1 MKKMILALIT
11 IVLTIPVSGQKL
23 LTLQEAV
30 SIALQRNTSL
40 IKVKNTL
47 ESSETQLKSAYGD
60 LIPTLGANASWS
72 FQRINDAGSV
82 QRDFLGNEVV
92 TPASQVDNRSYS
104 AGIGGNVTLFNGL
117 ANIANISQKK
127 DNLKATEYNIE
138 KKKQDVVY
146 DATNFYYLVLNAEEL
161 MKVREENVKY
171 YQKFYETVNERNR
184 LGIVAKADVYTAQV
198 QLGNAELLLIQ
209 AQNNYETTLGNLLN
223 YLGLDVLQDYKLVN
237 PFSGQGITEAESY
250 LGDYDNIQSMVKAAL
265 DTRFDFKSQQLAIS
279 SAESG
284 LTIAKSGLF
293 PTLTGSYSYSSAAS
307 KYDKLFDRKVFNASL
322 SLNFPIFS
330 NWNTEN
336 SIQLALVSLKN
347 SQEDLLALERLI
359 KIEVKQGFLDL
370 SAAKKSLDVATKNV
384 TAAEETRKINQE
396 RYNLGSGTIL
406 EVLQADRDYTDAQR
420 NKINATFDFYIK
432 RDKLSNALGMLEY
445 KKYE

>member
-1 MKKMILALIT
+1 MKKLILALIT

-30 SIALQRNTSL
+30 SIALQKNTSL

-47 ESSETQLKSAYGD
+47 ESSEIQLKSAYGD

-82 QRDFLGNEVV
+82 QRDFLGNEVA
-92 TPASQVDNRSYS
+92 TPASQIDNRSYS
-104 AGIGGNVTLFNGL
+104 AGIGGSVTLFNGL
-117 ANIANISQKK
+117 ANIANINQKK

-223 YLGLDVLQDYKLVN
+223 YLALDVLQDYKLVN
-237 PFSGQGITEAESY
+237 PFNGQGIADAESY
-250 LGDYDNIQSMVKAAL
+250 LGDYDNIQALVKAAL

-336 SIQLALVSLKN
+336 SIQLAQVSLKN
-347 SQEDLLALERLI
+347 AQEDLLALERLV

-420 NKINATFDFYIK
+420 NKINTTFDFYIK
-432 RDKLSNALGMLEY
+432 RDKLSNALGKLEY

>member
-1 MKKMILALIT
+1 MKKIVLAFIT
-11 IVLTIPVSGQKL
+11 IVLTIPVSAQQL

-30 SIALQRNTSL
+30 TIALQRNISL

-47 ESSETQLKSAYGD
+47 GSSESQLKSAYGD

-104 AGIGGNVTLFNGL
+104 AGIGGNITLFNGL
-117 ANIANISQKK
+117 ANIANINQKK

-161 MKVREENVKY
+161 LKVREENVKY
-171 YQKFYETVNERNR
+171 YLKFYETVNERNR

-209 AQNNYETTLGNLLN
+209 AQNNYGTTLSNLLN
-223 YLGLDVLQDYKLVN
+223 FLGLDVLQDYKLVN
-237 PFSGQGITEAESY
+237 PFASQGIFDTEAY
-250 LGDYDNIQSMVKAAL
+250 IGDFENIQAMVNSAL
-265 DTRFDFKSQQLAIS
+265 DNRFDFKSQQLAIS

-284 LTIAKSGLF
+284 ITIAQSGLF

-307 KYDKLFDRKVFNASL
+307 KYDKLFDRKVFNVSL

-336 SIQLALVSLKN
+336 AIQLAQVSLKN
-347 SQEDLLALERLI
+347 AKEDLLALERLV

-370 SAAKKSLDVATKNV
+370 SAAKKSMDVATKNV
-384 TAAEETRKINQE
+384 IAAEETRKINQE

-406 EVLQADRDYTDAQR
+406 EVLQADRDFIDAQR

-432 RDKLSNALGMLEY
+432 RDNLSNALGKLEY

>member
-1 MKKMILALIT
+1 MKKLILAIIT
-11 IVLTIPVSGQKL
+11 IALAIPVSAQKI

-47 ESSETQLKSAYGD
+47 ETSETQLKSAYGD
-60 LIPTLGANASWS
+60 LIPTLGANAGWS

-82 QRDFLGNEVV
+82 QRDFLGNEVA

-104 AGIGGNVTLFNGL
+104 AGIGGSVTLFNGL
-117 ANIANISQKK
+117 ANFANISQKK
-127 DNLKATEYNIE
+127 DYLKATEYNIE

-146 DATNFYYLVLNAEEL
+146 EATNYYYLVLNAEEL

-209 AQNNYETTLGNLLN
+209 AQNNYQTSMSNLLN
-223 YLGLDVLQDYKLVN
+223 YLSLDVLEDFKVVN
-237 PFSGQGITEAESY
+237 PFGAEGFIDSESY
-250 LGDYDNIQSMVKAAL
+250 LNDYDNVRAMVNSAL
-265 DTRFDFKSQQLAIS
+265 DTRFDFKSQQLSVS

-284 LTIAKSGLF
+284 LTIARSGLF
-293 PTLTGSYSYSSAAS
+293 PSLTGSYSYSSAAS
-307 KYDKLFDRKVFNASL
+307 KYDKLFDRKVFNVSL

-336 SIQLALVSLKN
+336 SIQLAQVSLKN
-347 SQEDLLALERLI
+347 AKEDLLALERII
-359 KIEVKQGFLDL
+359 KIDVKQGFLDL

-420 NKINATFDFYIK
+420 SKINTTFDYYIK
-432 RDKLSNALGMLEY
+432 RDKLSNALGKLDY